1 MIQLAQTCS
10 MGSAHGKLILLGEH
24 SVVYGMP
31 AIAIPF
37 TSLKVWATV
46 EAIRGPLT
54 FSCDFFQGPLAD
66 VPMKMRGI
74 AACITE
80 TLIMLNQQQSG
91 LLITIHSSIPI
102 GRGLGSSAAIALAI
116 VKSLFAFYKINLDQ
130 HTLMSLVHIAET
142 YAHGNP
148 SGIDMYTASSAKPLW
163 FQKGKPM
170 EALHIARPLYIVVA
184 DTGRFGDTHLA
195 VSNVKKAFKKYPKK
209 TKDSLAQLELLTHK
223 ARHALAQGERKRLG
237 RLLDLAQAE
246 LTAIGVSDAGINH
259 LIDAARNAGA
269 LGAKLTGGGLGGCV
283 LALAESST
291 HAKVLAN
298 RLLTAGACN
307 TWYFKLDAGNEG
319 ETIDE
324 GNRTSLYK
332 YCTH

>member
-10 MGSAHGKLILLGEH
+10 IGSAHGKLILLGEH

-46 EAIRGPLT
+46 EAIPDQLT
-54 FSCDFFQGPLAD
+54 FSCDFFQGTLVN
-66 VPMKMRGI
+66 VPVKLRGL
-74 AACITE
+74 AACINE
-80 TLIMLNQQQSG
+80 TLIMVNQPQSG
-91 LLITIHSSIPI
+91 LSITIHSSIPI
-102 GRGLGSSAAIALAI
+102 GRGLGSSASIAMAI
-116 VKSLFAFYKINLDQ
+116 VKSLFTFFNKNLHH

-148 SGIDMYTASSAKPLW
+148 SGIDMYTASSAYPLW
-163 FQKGKPM
+163 FQKGKPI
-170 EALHIARPLYIVVA
+170 EALHIARPLYLVVA

-195 VSNVKKAFKKYPKK
+195 VSNVKKALENHPKK
-209 TKDSLAQLELLTHK
+209 TKESLAQLEMLTHE
-223 ARHALAQGERKRLG
+223 ARYALARGERKRLG

-246 LTAIGVSDAGINH
+246 LMAIGVSDAGINH

-291 HAKVLAN
+291 HAKALAN

-319 ETIDE
+319 ESIDE
-324 GNRTSLYK
+324 GNRTSLYE
-332 YCTH
+332 YCTY

>member
-1 MIQLAQTCS
+1 MIQLPQTCS
-10 MGSAHGKLILLGEH
+10 IGSAHGKLILLGEH

-46 EAIRGPLT
+46 EAIPDPLT
-54 FSCDFFQGPLAD
+54 FNCDFFQGPLVN
-66 VPMKMRGI
+66 VPVKLRGL

-80 TLIMLNQQQSG
+80 TLTRLNEPQSG

-116 VKSLFAFYKINLDQ
+116 VKSLFAFFNKKLHH

-163 FQKGKPM
+163 FQKGRPI
-170 EALHIARPLYIVVA
+170 EALHIARPLYLVVA

-195 VSNVKKAFKKYPKK
+195 VSNVRKAFENHPKK
-209 TKDSLAQLELLTHK
+209 TKESLAQLEMLTHE
-223 ARHALAQGERKRLG
+223 ARLALARGERKRLG

-246 LTAIGVSDAGINH
+246 LIAIGVSDAGINH
-259 LIDAARNAGA
+259 LIDVARNAGA

-283 LALAESST
+283 LALAKSLP
-291 HAKVLAN
+291 HAKAMAN
-298 RLLTAGACN
+298 RLMTAGACN
-307 TWYFKLDAGNEG
+307 SWYFKLEAGNEG
-319 ETIDE
+319 ETINE
-324 GNRTSLYK
+324 GNCTSLYK
-332 YCTH
+332 YCAH